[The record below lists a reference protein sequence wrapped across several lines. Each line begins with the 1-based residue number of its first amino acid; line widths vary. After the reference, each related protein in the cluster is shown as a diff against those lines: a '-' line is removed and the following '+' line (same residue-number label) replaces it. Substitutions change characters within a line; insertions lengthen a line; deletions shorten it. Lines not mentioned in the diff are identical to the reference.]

1 MKYLLGLLLTL
12 TSFVSYSQLT
22 GKVTADD
29 EPNGIPFVNIRIGG
43 TNTGATSDIDGNY
56 KFNITNGEYDLIFSY
71 ISYKTDTIH
80 VVVDDETVL
89 NHHMTTDA
97 LEMEEVV
104 IEHRVSRE
112 GENIL
117 LMDRKEV
124 TEVTQNIGSKELQK
138 TGSSNVAEGLTKV
151 TGISSQS
158 NYIFIRGMGD
168 RYNNSYLNGL
178 PLASID
184 PDSKMMPM
192 DIFPTQI
199 IKNLNVNKS
208 YNPNSYGDFSGG
220 YLDIRTKD
228 YPGEFLLNVGLGS
241 GVNTQSVRRF
251 GSYNKLNFNPDE
263 KLPINY
269 NGNITLGNYYKK
281 ENHKFGFLINT
292 YAKNQF
298 RYEYGNIR
306 TTNAQGVKRID
317 YSFENYKQRQDYS
330 GLASLFYA
338 YKKHSI
344 NLNSLYIQSNS
355 NSFRETS
362 GYHFDYQDS
371 IYTRRYTP
379 FERRLFINQLIGKSE
394 FNNFVVDW
402 GVSYS
407 KVNSSENNRRQLVYL
422 YDDESYRINDIDV
435 LDNHRFYS
443 YLNEN
448 ELSGKLNL
456 SYKLNKFKFD
466 LGYDYRNKVR
476 DFDYQQYIYNF
487 NNPNLMN
494 DINNPDEYINSNSQ
508 ISEVLNP
515 ASRYDATLNIH
526 SGYLVSEYKSEKLT
540 LNAGVRVEK
549 SLQTISYRDQQQ
561 PLFLRANILD
571 SISILPS
578 MNLRYSIKKDDIVRF
593 TFSKTLSRPGFR
605 EVAPFEYTEVF
616 AGIKTV
622 GNPNLKNSDNY
633 NVDLRYEHYNSSSDL
648 ISVTTFGKWI
658 NNPIEKTMLATASG
672 QLQSFSNAD
681 YAYVYGL
688 ELEYKKLIRIDSTSN
703 LRLGS
708 NLTLLKS
715 VAKVD
720 TSGGNVQTNSIRPL
734 QGSSPVLFN
743 LDASYNKNWKNL
755 ESTITLSYNIYGPR
769 LWSVGIQGMDDVYE
783 NTTNTLNLTVRNMI
797 KEKWGV
803 NLSVSNILNPTLKTS
818 QRTLDGDVDL
828 NEYKTGINVGLGLS
842 YNF

>member
-1 MKYLLGLLLTL
+1 MKYLVSLLLL
-12 TSFVSYSQLT
+12 ITSFTTYSQVS
-22 GKVTADD
+22 GKITSDD
-29 EPNGIPFVNIRIGG
+29 DPEGSPLVNIRVSG
-43 TNTGATSDIDGNY
+43 TNTGTTSDFDGNY
-56 KFNITNGEYDLIFSY
+56 KLNLIDGEYDLIFSF

-80 VVVDDETVL
+80 VSVKGPTTL
-89 NHHMTTDA
+89 NHRLTSHS

-104 IEHRVSRE
+104 VEYRVNRE

-124 TEVTQNIGSKELQK
+124 TEVTQNIGSKEIQK

-168 RYNNSYLNGL
+168 RYNNSYINGL
-178 PLASID
+178 PLPSID

-192 DIFPTQI
+192 DIFPTRI

-228 YPGEFLLNVGLGS
+228 YPGEFQLKFNLGS
-241 GVNTQSVRRF
+241 NLNTQSVRMF
-251 GSYNKLNFNPDE
+251 GSYNDNGFNPIQ
-263 KLPINY
+263 KLPIGY
-269 NGNITLGNYYKK
+269 NSNLLFGNYYKK
-281 ENHKFGFLINT
+281 GDHKIGFLFNG
-292 YAKNQF
+292 YQKNQF

-317 YSFENYKQRQDYS
+317 YSYENYRQRQDYS

-344 NLNSLYIQSNS
+344 NFNSLYIKSNS
-355 NSFRETS
+355 DSYRETN

-379 FERRLFINQLIGKSE
+379 FERMLFINQLIGKSE
-394 FNNFVVDW
+394 FGNFGVDW
-402 GVSYS
+402 GTSYS

-422 YDDESYRINDIDV
+422 YNGESYRINDIDI

-443 YLNEN
+443 YLNET
-448 ELSGKLNL
+448 ELSGRLNL
-456 SYKLNKFKFD
+456 YYNLNKLRFD

-476 DFDYQQYIYNF
+476 DFDYEQFIYNF
-487 NNPNLMN
+487 NDPSLMN

-515 ASRYDATLNIH
+515 ASRYDATMNIH
-526 SGYLVSEYKSEKLT
+526 SGYFTLSYKSEKLSF
-540 LNAGVRVEK
+540 NVGARMEK
-549 SLQTISYRDQQQ
+549 SLQTITYRDQQQ
-561 PLFLRANILD
+561 PLFLRSNILD

-578 MNLRYSIKKDDIVRF
+578 MNVKYSIKKNDILRF

-616 AGIKTV
+616 AGVKTI
-622 GNPNLKNSDNY
+622 GNPSLINSDNY
-633 NVDLRYEHYNSSSDL
+633 NIDLRYEHYNKSSDL

-681 YAYVYGL
+681 FAYVYGL

-734 QGSSPVLFN
+734 QGSSPILFN
-743 LDASYNKNWKNL
+743 LDASYNKKWKDI
-755 ESTITLSYNIYGPR
+755 ESTITLSYNLYGPR

-783 NTTNTLNLTVRNMI
+783 NTMNTLNLTIRNTI

-803 NLSVSNILNPTLKTS
+803 NISAKNILNPTYKTT
-818 QRTLDGDVDL
+818 QRTFNGDVNL
-828 NEYKTGINVGLGLS
+828 NEYKMGVNIGLGLS